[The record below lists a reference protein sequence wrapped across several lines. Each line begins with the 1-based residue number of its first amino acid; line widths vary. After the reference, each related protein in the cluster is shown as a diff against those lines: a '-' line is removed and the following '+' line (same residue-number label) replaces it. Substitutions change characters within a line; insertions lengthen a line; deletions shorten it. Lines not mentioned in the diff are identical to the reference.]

1 MFGGEKK
8 KREKGTANGMKLFFT
23 KIEG

>member
-1 MFGGEKK
+1 MFGGEK